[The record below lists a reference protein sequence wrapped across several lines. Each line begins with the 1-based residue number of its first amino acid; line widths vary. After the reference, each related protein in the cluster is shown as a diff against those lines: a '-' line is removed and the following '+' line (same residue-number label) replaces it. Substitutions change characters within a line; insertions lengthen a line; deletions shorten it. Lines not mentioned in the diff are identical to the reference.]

1 MQRKDHFVGFN
12 KLVLRAMPILSGLV
26 VAPQIMRLIGYA
38 VAAVAVLA
46 LIWWAAVLPRLELRD
61 ERAQH
66 AATKA
71 ACAEMRAT
79 WAAELAAAHAKARV
93 RERELNNAVIAAQGE
108 LDATKQDIRRKD
120 AALVA
125 ARADARGL
133 RDQLRTFAA
142 AVPVPGDPAGS
153 GSGAAGTLA
162 EVAGQ
167 GVELLSEGAEL
178 LRQCAADHD
187 TAIAE
192 RDALIR
198 AWPK

>member
-133 RDQLRTFAA
+133 RDQLRAFAA
-142 AVPVPGDPAGS
+142 AVPVSGDPAGA
-153 GSGAAGTLA
+153 GSAAGTLA

-167 GVELLSEGAEL
+167 GVELLAEGAEL
-178 LRQCAADHD
+178 LRQCSLDHD
-187 TAIAE
+187 SAVAE

-198 AWPK
+198 AWPR